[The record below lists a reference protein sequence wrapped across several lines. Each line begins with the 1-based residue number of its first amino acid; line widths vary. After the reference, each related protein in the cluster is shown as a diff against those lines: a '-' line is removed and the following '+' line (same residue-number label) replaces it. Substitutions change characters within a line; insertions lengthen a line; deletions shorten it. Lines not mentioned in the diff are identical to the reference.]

1 MTDRRGC
8 PYKFPLVT
16 RALLLLF
23 VPLSLAL
30 EYGFHAPK
38 HWVFF
43 AGIAAIAPLADYV
56 REATEHLSRRVGGA
70 IGGLLNVTFGNAP
83 ELIIAIFVLRAGEVE
98 VVKAQIVG
106 SIIGNSLLGLGLAIV
121 VGSYGREKQVFKK
134 ERASLLSSM
143 LILCVIALLLPA
155 LFGLTVR
162 STATAAEA
170 ALRVGQLSLCVAT
183 VLILI
188 YVANLAYTLVT
199 HRDIFAISDVAEENP
214 VAAWPFMVSLGVLL
228 GATVLTAVEAEMVSG
243 ALASTAESLHLST
256 VFLGIIVLAVIG
268 NAAEYVSA
276 IYFAR
281 QDRMGL
287 VMTITVGSTIQVAL
301 LIAPLL
307 VFISYLVGRPMNLVF
322 SNPLEMAAIAAV
334 AFAVNAIAQD
344 GETTWFEG
352 VLLLGVYL
360 LFGLAFF
367 FVR

>member
-1 MTDRRGC
+1 M
-8 PYKFPLVT
+8 T

-30 EYGFHAPK
+30 KYAFHAPEP
-38 HWVFF
+38 WIFF

-56 REATEHLSRRVGGA
+56 REATEHLSQKVGGA

-83 ELIIAIFVLRAGEVE
+83 ELIIAVFVLRAGEVE

-155 LFGLTVR
+155 LFDLTMR
-162 STATAAEA
+162 HAAMA
-170 ALRVGQLSLCVAT
+170 VDASDKVGELSLCVAT

-199 HRDIFAISDVAEENP
+199 HRDIFAISD
-214 VAAWPFMVSLGVLL
+214 AAGDSPAASWPLAVSLGVLL
-228 GATVLTAVEAEMVSG
+228 GATILTAVEAEMVSS
-243 ALASTAESLHLST
+243 ALASTAASLHLST

-307 VFISYLVGRPMNLVF
+307 VFISYLIGRPMNLVF

-360 LFGLAFF
+360 LLGLAFF
-367 FVR
+367 FVS

>member
-1 MTDRRGC
+1 M
-8 PYKFPLVT
+8 T

-30 EYGFHAPK
+30 AYGLHAAK
-38 HWVFF
+38 YWVFF
-43 AGIAAIAPLADYV
+43 TGIVAIAPLADYV
-56 REATEHLSRRVGGA
+56 REATEHLASRVGGA

-83 ELIIAIFVLRAGEVE
+83 ELIIAIFVLRAGEAE

-121 VGSYGREKQVFKK
+121 VGSYGREKQVFKQ

-155 LFGLTVR
+155 LFDLTVR
-162 STATAAEA
+162 HSGVAANVA
-170 ALRVGQLSLCVAT
+170 FKDGQLSLCVAG
-183 VLILI
+183 VLIFI
-188 YVANLAYTLVT
+188 YAANLAYTLFT
-199 HRDIFAISDVAEENP
+199 HRDIFAIRGAEDEAST
-214 VAAWPFMVSLGVLL
+214 AAWPLALSLGILL

-243 ALASTAESLHLST
+243 ALASTAASLHLTT

-276 IYFAR
+276 VYFAR

-307 VFISYLVGRPMNLVF
+307 VFVSYLIGQPMNLVF

-360 LFGLAFF
+360 LLGLAFF
-367 FVR
+367 FVG